1 MGMSPILAWL
11 PDHRRATQEGT
22 VEDDDE
28 KQKTPWSRE
37 LFTNELK
44 SFWGTLP
51 NPEDG
56 AISRIIWVSYQC
68 EVRGLISMFS
78 IQPVFVSPLFLCPV
92 SSLQCMQKR
101 IFTAPDGIRYPESF
115 VALPWFFCD
124 HRWIRI
130 YSLNQSIWVTLHV
143 EPGHCEE
150 ISRPKT
156 FDSEACQ
163 NIWLKVSPLSSRQS
177 ESDIPWI
184 FGTSGFQ
191 EVTLHS
197 NNLLNCSLKNAIVF
211 FLKWIRGA
219 NMVFTE
225 VNGFIHPDSQV
236 IWGFGKRFF
245 GPAVPG
251 STSPRSLWWLD
262 VTGDL

>member
-1 MGMSPILAWL
+1 MAKKCNMKRLAFFTGHVMCGAFTHIYHTKTPFMRLIYQSHGSHGYVTHSGMTSWPQKSYSGRDSGRW
-11 PDHRRATQEGT
+11 RWKTKSRA
-22 VEDDDE
+22 
-28 KQKTPWSRE
+28 TPWSRE

-156 FDSEACQ
+156 FDSEACH
-163 NIWLKVSPLSSRQS
+163 NIWLKVSPLSS
-177 ESDIPWI
+177 
-184 FGTSGFQ
+184 T
-191 EVTLHS
+191 
-197 NNLLNCSLKNAIVF
+197 
-211 FLKWIRGA
+211 
-219 NMVFTE
+219 
-225 VNGFIHPDSQV
+225 
-236 IWGFGKRFF
+236 
-245 GPAVPG
+245 
-251 STSPRSLWWLD
+251 
-262 VTGDL
+262 